1 MAVFHSYVSLPEGS
15 FHGILEM
22 VFMVMVCYGECEET
36 CIFETIEVNGETSE
50 MNYCIHGQWHAK
62 ISAKIYVKM
71 VAVLEA

>member
-50 MNYCIHGQWHAK
+50 MNYSW
-62 ISAKIYVKM
+62 S
-71 VAVLEA
+71 VACKNLSKNLC